1 MRPYNATTR
10 EWLLYTILGIIADTL
25 DTALTAISSPN
36 RPQRS
41 VLPSDIDNLGNE
53 ELLELRKSAPRLHPQ
68 AGAVR
73 LTSGTVAKPSQDMD
87 EDAPDPSEANAL
99 DRVFSGTTIPVPR
112 VRRVVKSEWNFMIV
126 MDHIDGPTLAQV
138 WPTLSTWR
146 KILVAFTLRRYVRQL
161 RRLQAPPGAPPGPL
175 AAQGPARICE
185 SPVFGAVQSH
195 RGPFASY
202 AELSAFFNDR
212 HRRALDA
219 GNVAQDDPARKDLFD
234 DSEPLVLTHQDINL
248 RNIVVGEG
256 GRLWLIDW
264 AWAGYYPPWFEYV
277 AMETQ
282 NEHARVS
289 GTDDEFWKMLVPFI
303 CGPYFRQYRWIA
315 RMSLALCWV

>member
-1 MRPYNATTR
+1 MR
-10 EWLLYTILGIIADTL
+10 
-25 DTALTAISSPN
+25 
-36 RPQRS
+36 
-41 VLPSDIDNLGNE
+41 
-53 ELLELRKSAPRLHPQ
+53 
-68 AGAVR
+68 
-73 LTSGTVAKPSQDMD
+73 VACV
-87 EDAPDPSEANAL
+87 N
-99 DRVFSGTTIPVPR
+99 
-112 VRRVVKSEWNFMIV
+112 
-126 MDHIDGPTLAQV
+126 
-138 WPTLSTWR
+138 
-146 KILVAFTLRRYVRQL
+146 
-161 RRLQAPPGAPPGPL
+161 
-175 AAQGPARICE
+175 
-185 SPVFGAVQSH
+185 FGAVQSH

-219 GNVAQDDPARKDLFD
+219 RNVAQDDPARKDLFD

-264 AWAGYYPPWFEYV
+264 AWSGYYPPWFEYV

-289 GTDDEFWKMLVPFI
+289 GTHDEFWKMLVPFI
-303 CGPYFRQYRWIA
+303 CGPYFRQYRWLA